1 MSDFFSQ
8 KMQYLA
14 RMAVRVTS
22 YSRRSYSGF
31 FFKLKSIYMN
41 NSVSSELNVIFH
53 AKRLRVKIFE
63 RHVPIFYEQERKLKL
78 RESFFFN
85 LIRNNSH

>member
-22 YSRRSYSGF
+22 YSRRSYSV

-78 RESFFFN
+78 RERFF
-85 LIRNNSH
+85 LI